1 MKIIQITA
9 CLALFGT
16 TAIADSDPKYK
27 DPNVILADLRE
38 SQSICQT
45 MADGQTNAEIFG
57 ITFSRVGN
65 KCQYANGEL
74 DDNVRAFLEEQK
86 LDWAGVSGR
95 DGLWVVVDGN

>member
-1 MKIIQITA
+1 MKIIHITA
-9 CLALFGT
+9 SLAMFA
-16 TAIADSDPKYK
+16 TAALADSDPKYN
-27 DPNVILADLRE
+27 DPTVILRDLQE
-38 SQSICQT
+38 LAATCST
-45 MADGQTNAEIFG
+45 MYDGQTNEEIFG

-95 DGLWVVVDGN
+95 DGLWVIVDGN